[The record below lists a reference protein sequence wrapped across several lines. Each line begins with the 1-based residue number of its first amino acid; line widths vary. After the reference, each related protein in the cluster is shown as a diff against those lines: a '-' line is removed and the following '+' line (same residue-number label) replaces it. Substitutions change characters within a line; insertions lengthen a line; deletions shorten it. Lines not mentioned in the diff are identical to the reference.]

1 MKSLKLTA
9 MAVTLAASLVTTGA
23 YAQQKIGVVNV
34 QEIFQRMPQ
43 AATIQQAI
51 TTEFK
56 DEIEAVNRMEKD
68 LQYFMEKQRRDTA
81 TMSPEEITQLEQ
93 QIISL
98 RDEYAA
104 KAQPLQQR
112 MQQRSNEERNRL
124 LALIQQSINAV
135 AANESYDV
143 ILNAGAVTFITDE
156 HNLSIKVIDELNK
169 PVVTNPA
176 N

>member
-1 MKSLKLTA
+1 VKLLKHTA

-43 AATIQQAI
+43 AATLQQTV

-56 DEIEAVNRMEKD
+56 DEIDAVQRMEKD
-68 LQYFMEKQRRDTA
+68 LQYFLEKQRRDTA

-93 QIISL
+93 QIIAL
-98 RDEYAA
+98 RNEYAA
-104 KAQPLQQR
+104 KAQPLQENIQR
-112 MQQRSNEERNRL
+112 RSNEERNKL

-156 HNLSIKVIDELNK
+156 HELSIKVIDELNK
-169 PVVTNPA
+169 PVVSNPA